1 METVHHAII
10 NVTHKQVPKLLTK
23 GKDCNCS
30 VSHIVII
37 MYRYIII
44 YTFQT
49 QNLETIKHN
58 GMGQYRVA
66 AIIRVCV

>member
-10 NVTHKQVPKLLTK
+10 NVTHIQVPKLLTK
-23 GKDCNCS
+23 GKDCN

-49 QNLETIKHN
+49 QNLETNKHN